1 MDFLWESL
9 MSCHGADQPY
19 VCTHA
24 SWGGCL
30 HLPRSPGL
38 ARPPRGSQPLA
49 CRWHL
54 CVDLPFLCFAL
65 AASAKPR
72 CQILHPGSADAG
84 AAFTSKSC
92 ISLLSPEERH
102 EFCISSPTKPC
113 FTSSRIKWLPGRR
126 KDSGTERGSANGSSR
141 NLSRAPRAT
150 HGAVRVLTARC
161 YGHHHRVYVMS
172 LLVGLTQPR

>member
-1 MDFLWESL
+1 MTTSEQLKIPLNGFLVGISNELSRCRSAICVHTCEL
-9 MSCHGADQPY
+9 
-19 VCTHA
+19 
-24 SWGGCL
+24 GGCCL

-38 ARPPRGSQPLA
+38 AWPPCGSQPLA
-49 CRWHL
+49 CQWHL
-54 CVDLPFLCFAL
+54 FVDLPFLCFAP

-92 ISLLSPEERH
+92 ISLLSLEERH

-126 KDSGTERGSANGSSR
+126 KDSGTERGNANGSSR
-141 NLSRAPRAT
+141 N
-150 HGAVRVLTARC
+150 
-161 YGHHHRVYVMS
+161 
-172 LLVGLTQPR
+172 